1 MFRLEFLK
9 QKLSTILHEML
20 QIYMK
25 GNLTFSLEK
34 FNLVVALY
42 SFSFN
47 EYCNQYNQYISDK
60 WVSTEFW
67 IT

>member
-1 MFRLEFLK
+1 MLRLEFLK

-47 EYCNQYNQYISDK
+47 E
-60 WVSTEFW
+60 
-67 IT
+67 